1 MQLRGKQVLLTGSNR
16 GMGVAFAEQLASQ
29 GCHLHLLA
37 RDISTSDSEHYLR
50 LGAASV
56 RCWQVDMADPGSIR
70 GFLAA
75 FEQSGS
81 AVDILVNN
89 AGFFTA
95 GLLEEQPVDDIYQM
109 LSVNLAG
116 LIHLTR
122 GLLPGMLR
130 QGRGKIVN
138 NASISGRN
146 FFPCS
151 STYAA
156 SKAGVVAFTE
166 SIKQELRGTGVSTLL
181 LMTAGVKTDMFD
193 SMEGFFGDKMNL
205 ERVSAVSAQ
214 VWASKLIAALKDD
227 REVLMP
233 GGVESLLLHLG
244 RHFPALFQL
253 LVRTQFRRSPGE
265 QGR

>member
-1 MQLRGKQVLLTGSNR
+1 MILTGSNR
-16 GMGVAFAEQLASQ
+16 GMGVAFAEQLATQ

-37 RDISTSDSEHYLR
+37 RDLASIDTGHYQS
-50 LGAASV
+50 LGAASA
-56 RCWQVDMADPGSIR
+56 RTWQVDLADAGSI
-70 GFLAA
+70 GEFLVA
-75 FEQSGS
+75 FEG
-81 AVDILVNN
+81 AGCTADILVNN
-89 AGFFTA
+89 AGLFTA

-116 LIHLTR
+116 LMHLTR
-122 GLLPGMLR
+122 GLLPGMLQQR
-130 QGRGKIVN
+130 SGKIVN

-193 SMEGFFGDKMNL
+193 SMEGFIGDKMNL
-205 ERVSAVSAQ
+205 ERISAVAPQ
-214 VWASKLIAALKDD
+214 VWARKLVEALEDD

-233 GGVESLLLHLG
+233 GGVESLLLHVG
-244 RHFPALFQL
+244 RHFPRLFQL
-253 LVRTQFRRSPGE
+253 LVRTQFRR
-265 QGR
+265 